1 MKLFLMQKNSMVN
14 KIYSMLNR
22 TLTILCLIQFCLA
35 NDGEQITFTSSNPFS
50 FYHVITDLENQEPQE
65 VYGILRMPENVEH
78 NNLPLVIGVAGSLG
92 WGEHNFEYLQMYR
105 NMGIATFEL
114 QSFQSRGVSSTVGE
128 QVSVTTA
135 MMILDAFRALEKLGV
150 DPRIDRDRIAITGW
164 SLGGGVTLFSAW
176 EPLKRAISADVSF
189 AAHLAFYPPCF
200 IVPEIME
207 FTNAPIHILIGELDN
222 WTPAAAC
229 EELVPL
235 MQAEGSDIDL
245 TVYEDSHHSFDR
257 SAKPVIDEHGYSF
270 TDCRFMMREDGA
282 VLMNFMHIPM
292 TVPILQK
299 VSFAFC
305 AERGPTYGGNPIS
318 RKEAFDFA
326 KEFMKEHL
334 LSSE

>member
-1 MKLFLMQKNSMVN
+1 MIKKTFTFYLLFQ
-14 KIYSMLNR
+14 
-22 TLTILCLIQFCLA
+22 LCFA
-35 NDGEQITFTSSNPFS
+35 SEGEKITFTSANPFS
-50 FYHVITDLENQEPQE
+50 FFHVITDIENQESQD
-65 VYGILRMPENVEH
+65 VFGILRMPENVEH
-78 NNLPLVIGVAGSLG
+78 KNLPLVIGVAGSLG

-135 MMILDAFRALEKLGV
+135 MMILDAFRALEKLGE

-229 EELVPL
+229 GELVPL
-235 MQAEGSDIDL
+235 MQSAGSDIDL

-270 TDCRFMMREDGA
+270 SDCRFMMREDGA
-282 VLMNFMHIPM
+282 VLMNFMDIPM
-292 TVPILQK
+292 TAPILQK

-305 AERGPTYGGNPIS
+305 AERGPTYGGNPTS
-318 RKEAFDFA
+318 RKEAFEFA
-326 KEFMKEHL
+326 KGFMKEHL